1 MKFHIISL
9 IISTLLFHGC
19 GSDSSQG
26 STATTSGASTPSS
39 LPAGLSIAVNPTITF
54 TSSLVNGAT
63 VSVTYDNPTGFST
76 YPVYTGPVDVT
87 MSTSGTAITLSF
99 DFSNVFTIPPT
110 LEIVLD
116 GFVDRGGDG
125 HTDEFTVTST
135 IDGAVQPAVNGQFV
149 GNTKPVNENIS
160 EANRVDITGTPT
172 EDEFQ
177 KYLVGFAIYTDQS
190 HSGDTY
196 FLVFENEIKV
206 TFIDAGGVGQGTYSY
221 SYNGGNPTL
230 ILNIMDSDGDSWEST
245 VDLDFRDF
253 YSGGWDVTDYKFN
266 GVTDSSGLDRG
277 GFKVYANT
285 SVNDLIGLLP

>member
-177 KYLVGFAIYTDQS
+177 KYLVGFAIHANDNS
-190 HSGDTY
+190 DNY
-196 FLVFENEIKV
+196 FLLFKNQTDVV
-206 TFIDAGGVGQGTYSY
+206 FIDGGDLGTGSY
-221 SYNGGNPTL
+221 TYNYNSGNPTL
-230 ILNIMDSDGDSWEST
+230 ILDIEGGDGDKWVST
-245 VDLDFRDF
+245 VNLSFNGF
-253 YSGGWDVTDYKFN
+253 YQGTWQETSHVFN
-266 GVTDSSGLDRG
+266 GVNDTNLDSGPFTIFAGTKID
-277 GFKVYANT
+277 
-285 SVNDLIGLLP
+285 DLIGLLD